1 MARDTQVMDQH
12 TFRTFQQACC
22 KGQFAQ
28 FLTIA
33 NSLPLEQLD
42 EVVRRNLWLFY
53 SELLQRA
60 FEKDNTSATK
70 LKSFSKHAN
79 ALGQVFLTLPLAD
92 QPFGVVRAFEGFY
105 KGCQRAQVDTDTA
118 LMEQMIHKALS
129 VPAQQMTALNIS
141 NVLPLLVLCHNSNT
155 AELQTVA
162 RHYAQGIEEK
172 NLINSKPE
180 TIAHVLPYI
189 SFDITPPLW
198 ANHSSEIRTMVEH
211 ISAQQQ
217 AQRLKHELPDIT
229 CTSPRKM

>member
-1 MARDTQVMDQH
+1 MAHDTEVMDQH

-42 EVVRRNLWLFY
+42 DVVSRNLWLFY

-60 FEKDNTSATK
+60 FEKDITSAAK

-79 ALGQVFLTLPLAD
+79 ALGEIFLRLPLAD
-92 QPFGVVRAFEGFY
+92 QPFGALRAFEGFY
-105 KGCQRAQVDTDTA
+105 KGCQRASVNTDTP
-118 LMEQMIHKALS
+118 LMEQMVHKALS
-129 VPAQQMTALNIS
+129 VPGQQMTALNIS
-141 NVLPLLVLCHNSNT
+141 HVLPLLVLCHNSSDT
-155 AELQTVA
+155 GLQQVA

-172 NLINSKPE
+172 TLLNSKPE
-180 TIAHVLPYI
+180 TIALVLPYI
-189 SFDITPPLW
+189 SFDITESLW
-198 ANHSSEIRTMVEH
+198 LKHAPAIQDMVKH
-211 ISAQQQ
+211 KSAQQQ

-229 CTSPRKM
+229 CTSSRKM